1 MSRWRR
7 QLNQRHR
14 HNRRAITS
22 VLLEQL
28 EMAKEI
34 AALMGDRGIDDIIA
48 DAVSSERL
56 WSGLSEFIYAVKREK
71 GPKRT

>member
-14 HNRRAITS
+14 RNRRAITS
-22 VLLEQL
+22 GLLEHL

-34 AALMGDRGIDDIIA
+34 ASLMGDRGIDDLIGEVMTDEGLWHGIA
-48 DAVSSERL
+48 TAIDAVKSNNR
-56 WSGLSEFIYAVKREK
+56 
-71 GPKRT
+71 